1 MPNYGNLSLK
11 EMDIQ
16 KLIKRQDELEK
27 EIKDLRDSMELL
39 GEKSAKT
46 EKRVSELEAEVQ
58 YIRKSLNDIQGS
70 VNLIQRGMLTVQ
82 ENVGELNSKQDIA
95 MKAQDKFIDSQNEF
109 IGQLWK
115 AFFALLGLITVAGTA
130 AIALL
135 K

>member
-16 KLIKRQDELEK
+16 KLIERQDELER

-39 GEKSAKT
+39 GEKNAKT

-95 MKAQDKFIDSQNEF
+95 MKAQDKFIDSQTEF

-115 AFFALLGLITVAGTA
+115 AFFALLGLITAAGAA